1 MNAQMRP
8 IRAFREFLVT
18 GVAAT
23 AEVAIFKNV
32 VLPRKIEFARQNWT
46 QLEITI
52 DPNRLHK
59 HNRHIF
65 LAPCEP
71 EPNLVVPNMG
81 TKHGKRLVGGL
92 VPVGTSTSRKF
103 LSIGSY

>member
-8 IRAFREFLVT
+8 IRAFRKFPVT

-32 VLPRKIEFARQNWT
+32 VLPRKIEFASQNFT

-71 EPNLVVPNMG
+71 EPSLVLPNMG
-81 TKHGKRLVGGL
+81 SKGGRRLE
-92 VPVGTSTSRKF
+92 
-103 LSIGSY
+103 Y